1 MPIATVSN
9 PVTNGPTPTPNDWL
23 DDASPTVRALLKDI
37 AIPPRPTALVN
48 LKREL
53 AREEPELA
61 NLVEIVASDVAMSAA
76 LIKLVNSPWLG
87 LRRRVGT
94 VQEALMIL
102 GLKRCELVLTEIALR
117 KALPAEGV
125 LLERFWDVSSKRSQA
140 MGLLAPRIGL
150 ETATAQTMGLFA
162 DVGIPVLVQRF
173 AQPSYLDTLRSANDS
188 TDAFTLVEQSRHGTD
203 HTVIGAIVARSW
215 GVSSDVSQAVRLH
228 HDYDIFGDA
237 VPPQVQELVALCL
250 IAEHIIQR
258 FEGQNHHGEWT
269 KGGAHSMKLL
279 SLSDEEL
286 DMWTDEL
293 HERFNL
299 DD

>member
-1 MPIATVSN
+1 M
-9 PVTNGPTPTPNDWL
+9 
-23 DDASPTVRALLKDI
+23 PTVTMPSVAHQTAPRTTSDETSPAVQALLRDI

-53 AREEPELA
+53 ASDEPDIGR
-61 NLVEIVASDVAMSAA
+61 LVEIVVSDVAMSAA

-94 VQEALMIL
+94 VQESLQIL

-117 KALPAEGV
+117 KALPTEG
-125 LLERFWDVSSKRSQA
+125 LSLERFWDVSSKRSQA

-150 ETATAQTMGLFA
+150 EAATAQTMGLFA
-162 DVGIPVLVQRF
+162 DVGIPVLAQRF
-173 AQPSYLDTLRSANDS
+173 AQPSYLDTLRTANIS
-188 TDAFTLVEQSRHGTD
+188 EDAFTVVEQSRHGTD
-203 HTVIGAIVARSW
+203 HTVIGSLVARSW
-215 GVSSDVSQAVRLH
+215 GVSTEVSQAVRLH

-258 FEGQNHHGEWT
+258 FEGQNPHGEWT